1 MSKKII
7 FIIILISLPFIF
19 IARARQKANDLQI
32 PNAQVLKTYTP
43 WATLKINQVNY
54 DITNFIGKTALE
66 ALNSTAPN
74 LVSKEQLDEMIVHDK
89 KSDITPDKY
98 IIKDM
103 DTVEWK

>member
-1 MSKKII
+1 MKKII
-7 FIIILISLPFIF
+7 IVLILISLPFIYM
-19 IARARQKANDLQI
+19 ARAKQKANDAQI

-54 DITNFIGKTALE
+54 DITPFIGKTALE

-74 LVSKEQLDEMIVHDK
+74 LVSKEKLNEMIVHDK

-98 IIKDM
+98 IIQDM
-103 DTVEWK
+103 DTIEWK